1 MENNEL
7 YEQYVSKIKKTVMRE
22 QKVSKKLSQIGKL
35 MDGLEDIQ
43 SVPRKGRLCYS
54 LQGTNFLEIF
64 PKKTCFIVR
73 ILTRRRKLKDKERIF
88 KRKIGHKG
96 GNIRVDK
103 RTNVEYVIKLIKRAY
118 KLELK

>member
-43 SVPRKGRLCYS
+43 SVSRKRSLCYS

-64 PKKTCFIVR
+64 PKKTCFTIR
-73 ILTRRRKLKDKERIF
+73 ILTKRRGLEDKKGTF
-88 KRKIGHKG
+88 KRKKG
-96 GNIRVDK
+96 YRGGYIKVDK
-103 RTNVEYVIKLIKRAY
+103 KTDIGYVIRLIKRAY